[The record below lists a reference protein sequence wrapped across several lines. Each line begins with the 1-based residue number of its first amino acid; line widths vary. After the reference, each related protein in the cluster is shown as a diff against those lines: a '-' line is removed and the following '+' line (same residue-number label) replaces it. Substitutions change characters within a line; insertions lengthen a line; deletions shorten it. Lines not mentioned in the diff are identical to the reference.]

1 MDEICIASPTRSA
14 KWSAH
19 AVRQMLWLALA
30 LALPAGAQNGP
41 PLPLPGGAQ
50 NGPSGMQQPTLRQ
63 HLPMS
68 PAPLNDADPIQEERW
83 LRGLNI
89 ERQKMMVSDAN
100 KLLKL
105 ASELNAEVSSSN
117 QDSLTP
123 AQLRNVAEIEKL
135 ARSVKEKMSTSA
147 QGTPVFVGAP
157 LQQHW

>member
-19 AVRQMLWLALA
+19 AARQMLWLVLA
-30 LALPAGAQNGP
+30 LALPAGAQNAP
-41 PLPLPGGAQ
+41 VNRPASIPGLWPAQ
-50 NGPSGMQQPTLRQ
+50 IPSSSDPSNVHDSVQQ
-63 HLPMS
+63 
-68 PAPLNDADPIQEERW
+68 AKW

-89 ERQKMMVSDAN
+89 ERQKSMVSDAN

-135 ARSVKEKMSTSA
+135 AHSVKDKMSTSVQSA
-147 QGTPVFVGAP
+147 PIYVEPTPSW
-157 LQQHW
+157 LR